1 MIFGEAGATQEPKLL
16 SLSFGTGQLWS
27 SQTLLISVAQT
38 VVYLLFMLHV
48 QHGSGVVGG
57 GAQRWVGG
65 YRLSGYSGTQ
75 VEGVSMSACIS
86 EFASRG
92 RAELVSYWHSLNFLF
107 YIGV

>member
-57 GAQRWVGG
+57 GAGSHAPFQ
-65 YRLSGYSGTQ
+65 
-75 VEGVSMSACIS
+75 
-86 EFASRG
+86 
-92 RAELVSYWHSLNFLF
+92 LVSLESNRAPETCQGLLTRKKHRGSSL
-107 YIGV
+107 